1 VAFFAKHERHCDGS
15 EQIRQL
21 GGGTMNG
28 NPIAGEPDVILIGAG
43 IMSATFGTF
52 LKVLEPSL
60 NVAMFETLHDCAQES
75 SDGWNN
81 AGTGHAANCELNY
94 TPQRDD
100 GSIDISRALEVNT
113 EFDLSR
119 QLWSFLVNRGAI
131 PDPRVFIHPCPH
143 MSFVW
148 GAGNVAFLRQ
158 RFKEMSAHHCFHG
171 MEYSEDRGTIADWA
185 PLVID
190 GRNGSEPF
198 AATRIITGSDVD
210 YGALTHLLVKHLT
223 EQAGFAVHYNRK
235 VVGLDREH
243 DGRWR
248 VSVVDTNNGGG
259 LATASANFVFI
270 GAGGG
275 ALPLLQKSTIPEGKG
290 YGGFPVSGI
299 WLRCD
304 VDSVSQRHHAKVYGK
319 AAVGSPPMSVPHL
332 DTRIIG
338 GKHSLL
344 FGPYAGFSTRFLKH
358 GELTDLFTSLSFENV
373 IPLLDV
379 ARDNFRLAEYLIGQ
393 VLETSNQ
400 QFTTLK
406 QFFPR
411 AVKKDWK
418 EAVAGQRVETIKP
431 LESKGLLKHEE
442 GELEFGTELVV
453 AEDKSIVAL
462 LGASPGASTAAFIAI
477 EVIEKCF
484 NEELT
489 ANHWLPRL
497 KAIIPS
503 YGESLIDDAAL
514 TQRIRADTAA
524 ALRLNSI

>member
-1 VAFFAKHERHCDGS
+1 
-15 EQIRQL
+15 
-21 GGGTMNG
+21 MNA
-28 NPIAGEPDVILIGAG
+28 NQFAGEADVVLIGAG
-43 IMSATFGTF
+43 IMSATLGTF
-52 LKVLEPSL
+52 LKTLEPSL
-60 NVAMFETLHDCAQES
+60 TVVMFETLHDCAQES

-94 TPQRDD
+94 TPQRND
-100 GSIDISRALEVNT
+100 GSVDISRALVVNT

-119 QLWSFLVNRGAI
+119 QLWSFLVNKGAI
-131 PDPRVFIHPCPH
+131 PDPRAFIHPCPH

-158 RFKEMSAHHCFHG
+158 RFKEMSAHHCFYG
-171 MEYSEDRGTIADWA
+171 MEYSEDRNKIADWA
-185 PLVID
+185 PLIMD
-190 GRNGSEPF
+190 GRDNKEPL

-210 YGALTHLLVKHLT
+210 YGALTHLLIKHLSN
-223 EQAGFAVHYNRK
+223 QPGFDVHYNRK

-248 VSVVDTNNGGG
+248 VSVEDTNDGGV
-259 LATASANFVFI
+259 ATVSAKFVFI

-275 ALPLLQKSTIPEGKG
+275 ALALLQKSKIPEGKG

-304 VDSVSQRHHAKVYGK
+304 VDAVSHRHHAKVYGK

-338 GKHSLL
+338 SKHSLL

-358 GELTDLFTSLSFENV
+358 GELTDLLASLTFENI

-393 VLETSNQ
+393 VMESSNQ
-400 QFTTLK
+400 QFATLK

-431 LESKGLLKHEE
+431 LESKGWLEHEK

-462 LGASPGASTAAFIAI
+462 LGASPGASTAASIAI
-477 EVIEKCF
+477 DVLEKCF
-484 NEELT
+484 KDELT
-489 ANHWLPRL
+489 ANGWLPRL
-497 KAIIPS
+497 KEIIPS
-503 YGESLIDDAAL
+503 YGESLIKDAAL
-514 TQRIRADTAA
+514 TRRIRADTATV
-524 ALRLNSI
+524 LHLDNV